1 MATQHDSH
9 GNTPAAWT
17 TVVLIIVGFCVG
29 GVGMVLSDY
38 KLTWT
43 FVGLGVVVAAAIIG
57 KVMQLMGLGR
67 PSPVEG
73 AARNG

>member
-1 MATQHDSH
+1 MAGNDDSH

-29 GVGMVLSDY
+29 GAGMVLSDY

-43 FVGLGVVVAAAIIG
+43 FVGLGVVVAGAIIG

-67 PSPVEG
+67 PSPVGG

>member
-1 MATQHDSH
+1 MAENHEPH

-29 GVGMVLSDY
+29 GLGMVLSEY

-43 FVGLGVVVAAAIIG
+43 FVGLGIVVAGAIVG
-57 KVMQLMGLGR
+57 KVLQLMGLGR
-67 PSPVEG
+67 PSYGEG